1 MLFIIPPSPHIHKI
15 MDGHLDVH
23 YSVRTS
29 VRTSRNFV
37 CATPPTLLDGFCSF
51 SSYQLDMKMT
61 IKKGL
66 CDAASFTWV
75 MDFVISITILNSKR
89 NYTLYI
95 LFFTCFQNNSVLF
108 FGTKMFGR
116 HWLNFCKDCFVI
128 ELLKNTCIYKL
139 GRMLDVIENHKITN
153 LNVLNYS

>member
-29 VRTSRNFV
+29 VRTSRNHV

-51 SSYQLDMKMT
+51 SPYRLDMKMT
-61 IKKGL
+61 INKGL

-108 FGTKMFGR
+108 LLPKCLEDIDLIFAKTV
-116 HWLNFCKDCFVI
+116 L
-128 ELLKNTCIYKL
+128 LLKLLKKHVFI
-139 GRMLDVIENHKITN
+139 
-153 LNVLNYS
+153 S